1 MHFNLMK
8 LFINLLKFYLYKNTP
23 FTKIEYK
30 HDHFDEIADK
40 FIILAPIWFGFIKIY
55 INVLIIIL
63 FHFIALKI
71 S

>member
-1 MHFNLMK
+1 MQ
-8 LFINLLKFYLYKNTP
+8 ILYKNTS

-55 INVLIIIL
+55 INVLI
-63 FHFIALKI
+63 FHLNVLKI